1 MFGIS
6 KKPANKLDQA
16 KAVVRSKYEECK
28 TLDNDSHRSEITRLR
43 MAMQMRNHLDKTFI
57 DAAKATEVFEE
68 KYSGVPL
75 TDELKKKLP
84 RPKEFMRFESKLN
97 GVVFT
102 WMPPEF
108 TQEMFSLGRSYQKV
122 ETDEEMTIFKA
133 QSISKKVSDDLK
145 LGFEIEVLRFL
156 TEDEDE

>member
-68 KYSGVPL
+68 KHSGATL
-75 TDELKKKLP
+75 TAELKKK
-84 RPKEFMRFESKLN
+84 RPKAKEFMRFESKLN
-97 GVVFT
+97 GIVFT

-108 TQEMFSLGRSYQKV
+108 TKEMFSLGRSYQKV